1 MTNDLPE
8 PATRG
13 RRSGA
18 RVLFAA
24 AWAIGSVFAL
34 SAPAAASAATNPA
47 LSGAV
52 SNSGDLAGAT
62 SVATSGTYAYTT
74 AYFAG
79 QLVAIDIAN
88 PNQPSV
94 AGESVSATS
103 LLDASTVN
111 ISGGYAYVA
120 SKNRNGALGSG
131 SNDDGSGNS
140 LTILDIATN
149 PAKPTIVGTLHD
161 SINLFGAYGVAVSGQ
176 YAYVAAQGCLTAQ
189 PCPNPAVGNSFAV
202 VDVGSPTSPKIV
214 ATLHNNNLPAP
225 WAGSGALNHACSVAV
240 AGNYA
245 YVTAAYSDRLT
256 VIDISDPL
264 HPQIVASLHDSNYF
278 AFDVDVAVRGGYA
291 YVADQSS
298 GLGRLTVVD
307 VHTPSAPRIVG
318 SLTNSTWLNGAYRVR
333 LRGNFA
339 YVSATYAHALA
350 AVDISDPAH
359 PRLAGGYSSSSDLT
373 RTTGLDV
380 DASGRFLIG
389 TSPYLST
396 QSPSP
401 YPPYPLQPGGPTVTG
416 TVSVVDLDSTPIA
429 VAIDAPSKPSNPTT
443 QTSANFTFTV
453 SDAVS
458 SVQCQLDGAPP
469 GACTSPSSQT
479 YTSLGSGS
487 HTFTVAATDAAGNTV
502 SDSYTWAISSGAP
515 SPTATLSLSVAGS
528 GLGSVVSTPAGIS
541 CPGSCSHRFA
551 LGTSVTL
558 TATPDRGSEFTGWGG
573 ACAGTGTCKLSM
585 NVPRSVSAD
594 FSSTAPALRPVPN
607 VLGKR
612 LKAAKHA
619 IKAAGFRVGKI
630 TFRFSA
636 KAKKG
641 RVIFQRPKPGK
652 HLKRG
657 ARVNMVVSKGRR

>member
-1 MTNDLPE
+1 MTNDLHE
-8 PATRG
+8 PGTLG

-18 RVLFAA
+18 RALFAA
-24 AWAIGSVFAL
+24 ASAIGLVLAL

-47 LSGAV
+47 LSGVV

-79 QLVAIDIAN
+79 QLVAIDIAD
-88 PNQPSV
+88 PNRPAV
-94 AGESVSATS
+94 AGESVSANS
-103 LLDASTVN
+103 LLNASTVN
-111 ISGGYAYVA
+111 VSGGYAYVA
-120 SKNRNGALGSG
+120 SKNRNGMLGSG

-149 PAKPTIVGTLHD
+149 PAKPAIVGTLDD

-202 VDVGSPTSPKIV
+202 VDVSSPTSPKIV
-214 ATLHNNNLPAP
+214 AALHNVDLPAL
-225 WAGSGALNHACSVAV
+225 WAGSGALNHACAVAV
-240 AGNYA
+240 ADNYA

-264 HPQIVASLHDSNYF
+264 HPQIVASLQDSNYL

-333 LRGNFA
+333 LRGTFA
-339 YVSATYAHALA
+339 YVSAAYAHALA
-350 AVDISDPAH
+350 AVNISDPAH
-359 PRLAGGYSSSSDLT
+359 PRLAGGYSSSSNLN

-380 DASGRFLIG
+380 DPSGRFLIG

-401 YPPYPLQPGGPTVTG
+401 YPPYPLHPGGPTVTG
-416 TVSVVDLDSTPIA
+416 TVSVVDLD
-429 VAIDAPSKPSNPTT
+429 PT
-443 QTSANFTFTV
+443 
-453 SDAVS
+453 
-458 SVQCQLDGAPP
+458 
-469 GACTSPSSQT
+469 
-479 YTSLGSGS
+479 
-487 HTFTVAATDAAGNTV
+487 
-502 SDSYTWAISSGAP
+502 
-515 SPTATLSLSVAGS
+515 
-528 GLGSVVSTPAGIS
+528 
-541 CPGSCSHRFA
+541 
-551 LGTSVTL
+551 
-558 TATPDRGSEFTGWGG
+558 
-573 ACAGTGTCKLSM
+573 
-585 NVPRSVSAD
+585 
-594 FSSTAPALRPVPN
+594 LRPVPN

-612 LKAAKHA
+612 LKAAKQA

-641 RVIFQRPKPGK
+641 RVIFQKPKPGK
-652 HLKRG
+652 HLKRA
-657 ARVNMVVSKGRR
+657 ARVNMVVSKGRRETATETDRLWRAVSTA